1 MVTWN
6 TNTILSKSCL
16 VKVRNKWLARVMDGV
31 MAALLVMD
39 LALSLVGRLVWADD
53 QTMRNQLYVY

>member
-1 MVTWN
+1 MVIWN
-6 TNTILSKSCL
+6 TNMILSKSCL
-16 VKVRNKWLARVMDGV
+16 VKVRNKWIARVMDGV